1 MIQNRAG
8 IFSGKVKISMV
19 CDAGNGIQCLRVV
32 PACVVHNK
40 IVTVIK
46 CIADDEHKFTG
57 ITFFAVRGD
66 TAESNGIITVDLGFE
81 HLLVKTFQTAMEM
94 VLTLI
99 GCQRIS
105 LAIQRKTASADAV
118 AHAADT
124 GPHEVCV
131 FFVFCNCIVTETAV
145 DNFTLGVYNIDR
157 LNSGT
162 IIHNGNGVAH
172 FVGNRI

>member
-1 MIQNRAG
+1 
-8 IFSGKVKISMV
+8 
-19 CDAGNGIQCLRVV
+19 
-32 PACVVHNK
+32 
-40 IVTVIK
+40 
-46 CIADDEHKFTG
+46 
-57 ITFFAVRGD
+57 
-66 TAESNGIITVDLGFE
+66 
-81 HLLVKTFQTAMEM
+81 M

-131 FFVFCNCIVTETAV
+131 FFVFCNCTVAETAV

-162 IIHNGNGVAH
+162 VIHNGNGVSH